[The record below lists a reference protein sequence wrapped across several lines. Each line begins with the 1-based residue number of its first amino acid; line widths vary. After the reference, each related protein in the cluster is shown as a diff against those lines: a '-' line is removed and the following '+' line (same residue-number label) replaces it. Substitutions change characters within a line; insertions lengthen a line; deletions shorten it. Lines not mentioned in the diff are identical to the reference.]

1 MRFLDDLIVGVATR
15 LIRGVMAIGTA
26 LVYVQAVG
34 LVLLLGAGVVVVG
47 GMLLRAAAAGF
58 GG

>member
-15 LIRGVMAIGTA
+15 LIRGVFAIGTA
-26 LVYVQAVG
+26 WVYVQAIG
-34 LVLLLGAGVVVVG
+34 LVLLLGAGVVVLG
-47 GMLLRAAAAGF
+47 GMLLRAAAAGI